1 MQNLPSTGSI
11 YAKMIKKCIIAPEG
25 FLIATGD
32 LNAAEDKVMANLS
45 NCKNKLAEFQF
56 GYCGHCLR
64 AAYFFKDE
72 LEARD
77 IFIDVESVE
86 SVNSIKKL
94 APDLRQESKPINK
107 LVA

>member
-32 LNAAEDKVMANLS
+32 LSSAEDKVMANLA

-56 GYCGHCLR
+56 GYDGHCLR
-64 AAYFFKDE
+64 CAYFFKQE
-72 LEARD
+72 LEDRG
-77 IFIDVESVE
+77 IIIDLESVE

-94 APDLRQESKPINK
+94 APDLRQDSKPINK